1 MLALESEAGCAA
13 ILKRGDVLDQLVSA
27 LQDGDAR
34 RLNAARVLRNLCAY
48 SGEKHRERLRAV
60 TKALPGALNAT
71 MAERDKVLE
80 VSIGLTTEIC
90 RFIDG
95 ERFAAE
101 LRGAG
106 VAEERAYVERLAG
119 ILRQYRYPEI
129 RVPRMRRFVVQQ
141 VIWLMK
147 CSRGDRYVEL
157 FREVGMERLLESI
170 ADTTSELECY
180 HVFSG
185 SVGISRHRESFLAIV
200 DSAREV
206 IAGSGGGARAE
217 E

>member
-1 MLALESEAGCAA
+1 
-13 ILKRGDVLDQLVSA
+13 

-48 SGEKHRERLRAV
+48 SGQRQRERLRVV
-60 TKALPGALNAT
+60 TRALPAVLNAT
-71 MAERDKVLE
+71 MVDRDKILE
-80 VSIGLTTEIC
+80 VSVGLTTQIC
-90 RFIDG
+90 EFIDG
-95 ERFAAE
+95 EQFAAE

-106 VAEERAYVERLAG
+106 VVDERAYVERLAS

-141 VIWLMK
+141 VIWLMTN
-147 CSRGDRYVEL
+147 SGGGGYVEL
-157 FREVGMERLLESI
+157 LREVGMQRLLESI

-185 SVGISRHRESFLAIV
+185 SVGISKHRESFSAIV
-200 DSAREV
+200 DYALEL
-206 IAGSGGGARAE
+206 IAGSGDGAQAE
-217 E
+217 D

>member
-1 MLALESEAGCAA
+1 
-13 ILKRGDVLDQLVSA
+13 
-27 LQDGDAR
+27 
-34 RLNAARVLRNLCAY
+34 
-48 SGEKHRERLRAV
+48 
-60 TKALPGALNAT
+60 

-80 VSIGLTTEIC
+80 VSVGLTAEIC

-95 ERFAAE
+95 DRFAAE
-101 LRGAG
+101 LRAAG

-119 ILRQYRYPEI
+119 VLRRYRYPEI

-141 VIWLMK
+141 VIWLAK
-147 CSRGDRYVEL
+147 CSRGDVYVEL
-157 FREVGMERLLESI
+157 FREVGMQRLLESV

-185 SVGISRHRESFLAIV
+185 SVGISKHRENFAGIV
-200 DSAREV
+200 DSALEL
-206 IAGSGGGARAE
+206 IAGSGGGGARAE

>member
-1 MLALESEAGCAA
+1 
-13 ILKRGDVLDQLVSA
+13 VSA

-34 RLNAARVLRNLCAY
+34 RLNAARLLRNLCAY
-48 SGEKHRERLRAV
+48 SGEKHRERLRAA
-60 TKALPGALNAT
+60 TKALPAALSAT

-80 VSIGLTTEIC
+80 VSVGLTVEIC

-106 VAEERAYVERLAG
+106 VAEERAYVERLASV
-119 ILRQYRYPEI
+119 LRGYRYPEI

-141 VIWLMK
+141 VIWLAK
-147 CSRGDRYVEL
+147 CSRGGVYVEI

-185 SVGISRHRESFLAIV
+185 SVGISKHRENFSGIV
-200 DSAREV
+200 DSALEL

-217 E
+217 D